1 MQTTEVLSRYDLA
14 DKVVLVTGAS
24 RGIGRAIALACAKA
38 GAHLALGVR
47 NPDASAPLVAEL
59 AASGK
64 QPLPLRLDITDA
76 RDVAFAVGAAQDK
89 FGRIDVLVNNVGV
102 GPENRAENV
111 TEAEFD
117 YTLIVNL

>member
-1 MQTTEVLSRYDLA
+1 MPMEMREEVQNTEVLPRYDLA

-59 AASGK
+59 AAGGK

-76 RDVAFAVGAAQDK
+76 GDIAAAVGAAMDE
-89 FGRIDVLVNNVGV
+89 FGRIDVLVNNVGI
-102 GPENRAENV
+102 GPE
-111 TEAEFD
+111 
-117 YTLIVNL
+117 